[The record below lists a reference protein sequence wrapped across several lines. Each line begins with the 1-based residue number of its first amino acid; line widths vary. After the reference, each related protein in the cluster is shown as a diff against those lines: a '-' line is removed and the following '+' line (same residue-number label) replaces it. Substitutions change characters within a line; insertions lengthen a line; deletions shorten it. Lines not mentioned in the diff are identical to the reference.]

1 MTQELAVE
9 VLKDPSQGFTGI
21 PPQRQ
26 APRTPAQDE
35 PRDLKLKLYSSDNEL
50 WIHAIV
56 PDQASE
62 TGSWHQAPL
71 EVSPEELLDRAA
83 RLRALWR
90 DQIVHHQSTAL
101 GPGRRVGGYPLAE
114 TADLSELRAVTEPLV
129 AKLAAEGHDLLYVLL
144 DGTGYNLGRF
154 REVLLDALSSDRP
167 LRISIDSPWH
177 LPWPML
183 AVDPADCAD
192 PWEAFWGYRHQ
203 VEQASPDYPWDQAPL
218 GHREL
223 ATTSLNK
230 DTALDH
236 VGRAQDVHELLD
248 QRSRLIVRTHSE
260 DLLDALSCS
269 VLHEDV
275 MYFWCHGHYV
285 HSGPSNQCLA
295 IRLSDSENID
305 GPVVRRTRRR
315 YDHRTP
321 QARFKPFVLLNAC
334 HTAQAAPP
342 GRLKHLGQELI
353 ALGAAGVLAPQIEIP
368 QVFATEYAYAFLDH
382 YLTGKYTAGEVSQ
395 LLVRQFAQDF
405 HNPLALTYSLHAGMN
420 SRLDLAS

>member
-1 MTQELAVE
+1 M
-9 VLKDPSQGFTGI
+9 
-21 PPQRQ
+21 
-26 APRTPAQDE
+26 
-35 PRDLKLKLYSSDNEL
+35 
-50 WIHAIV
+50 
-56 PDQASE
+56 
-62 TGSWHQAPL
+62 
-71 EVSPEELLDRAA
+71 
-83 RLRALWR
+83 
-90 DQIVHHQSTAL
+90 
-101 GPGRRVGGYPLAE
+101 
-114 TADLSELRAVTEPLV
+114 TEPLV

-154 REVLLDALSSDRP
+154 REVLLGALTGDRP

-203 VEQASPDYPWDQAPL
+203 VEQAYRDYPWDQAPL

-236 VGRAQDVHELLD
+236 VGRAQDVHELLE

-285 HSGPSNQCLA
+285 PSGPSNQCLA

-315 YDHRTP
+315 FDHRTP

-368 QVFATEYAYAFLDH
+368 QIFATEYAYAFLDH